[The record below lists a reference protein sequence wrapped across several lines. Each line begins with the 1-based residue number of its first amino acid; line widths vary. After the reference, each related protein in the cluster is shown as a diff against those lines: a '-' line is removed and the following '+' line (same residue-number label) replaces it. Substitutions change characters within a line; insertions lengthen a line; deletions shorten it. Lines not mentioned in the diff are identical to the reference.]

1 MNLSSRQPIKE
12 IHVHIQSTQYN
23 NQGHQKKFHSGQAT
37 LKKGTEIIRIII
49 RIQCNVIILLPAF
62 HHCRMFQRYQIKL
75 APHHHVNKSY
85 YNYAYAFLQVCV
97 ELHQYDF

>member
-37 LKKGTEIIRIII
+37 LKKTEIIRI
-49 RIQCNVIILLPAF
+49 
-62 HHCRMFQRYQIKL
+62 
-75 APHHHVNKSY
+75 
-85 YNYAYAFLQVCV
+85 
-97 ELHQYDF
+97 